1 MSKISLEKHF
11 SGLAKDSLIY
21 GLGNAVL
28 KILALLTAPIFTRIF
43 VPADYGI
50 ISLIASI
57 ISFLSLLLIFG
68 MDSALF
74 VSFYEYKK
82 EQKVVIS
89 SGFWFLVGWS
99 LVLIAVAMGFASLA
113 SELIFKTPVYQT
125 LFILAF
131 ATAFLTLLI

>member
-1 MSKISLEKHF
+1 MKKISLEKHF
-11 SGLAKDSLIY
+11 IGLSKDSLIY

-43 VPADYGI
+43 LPADYGI

-99 LVLIAVAMGFASLA
+99 LVLISIAIMFAGRTSQ
-113 SELIFKTPVYQT
+113 LIFETPAYQT

-131 ATAFLTLLI
+131 ATAF